1 LKECLAGTE
10 GVSTDTIYFGD
21 LGLVIFVLARHLPFV
36 QGHVFLQQVQEL
48 AFSWKPMV
56 ANLAGSVW

>member
-21 LGLVIFVLARHLPFV
+21 FGLVIFILARRLLFV
-36 QGHVFLQQVQEL
+36 QRHVFLLQVQEL
-48 AFSWKPMV
+48 AFS
-56 ANLAGSVW
+56 